1 MRLLGDTNIDFMK
14 YRKFWIIISFIL
26 IAVFFFA
33 VFTIRF
39 NLGID
44 FAGGTQMTLRF
55 RITRDAQ
62 SRPVLV
68 QVDQLRSLLAG
79 AGLADAEIQRFG
91 EESANEVIVKTA
103 VAKGTEEGS
112 RERVVNA
119 LNRRYNQGETGKVD
133 LNQTGADAL
142 VQLLSAAD
150 PDHVGKA
157 PAATPLAGAA
167 EPGGP
172 AAHYAAVVDASIKQ
186 RRKDGLFDDWKA
198 VAATPGLS
206 PAALEVLREHTFLGD
221 YAVLGVENVGPQIGK
236 ELSRQGFWAVAL
248 SLLGMLAYIGLRF
261 ELRFGVGAVMASIH
275 DVLVTLGLFIVM
287 RFEFNLTTIAAF
299 LTLIGYSTND
309 TVVIFDRVRENMRK
323 NRRKPLIE
331 VMNES
336 INQTLSRT
344 IMTGGLT
351 MLTVAALLALGGD
364 VLRGFAFVMTIGI
377 IVGTYSSVYVASPF
391 ALLWEQ
397 LFGSKSRI
405 RGDVT
410 GAPPAGARGG
420 AAAGARPGA
429 AAGASASRAAGAG
442 AGGGSRTA
450 GASRPQATPSGSQ
463 PGSQPGSQAG
473 SQAGS
478 QPASGSS
485 PRPPRAAAGRR
496 RSGRR

>member
-1 MRLLGDTNIDFMK
+1 MELLRHTNIDFMK
-14 YRKFWIIISFIL
+14 YRKFWITVSVILMAVGVVAIIG
-26 IAVFFFA
+26 AFFGFEPLN
-33 VFTIRF
+33 F
-39 NLGID
+39 GID
-44 FAGGTQMTLRF
+44 FAGGTQMTMRF
-55 RITRDAQ
+55 RIPRDAQ
-62 SRPVLV
+62 NRKVLV
-68 QVDQLRSLLAG
+68 QVDQLRSLLAA
-79 AGLADAEIQRFG
+79 AGLGDAEIQRFG
-91 EESANEVIVKTA
+91 DESTNEVIVKTA
-103 VAKGTEEGS
+103 VTKGTEEGS
-112 RERVVNA
+112 RERVVGA
-119 LNRRYNQGETGKVD
+119 LNRHYNQGQSGTVD

-142 VQLLSAAD
+142 VTLLSAAD

-157 PAATPLAGAA
+157 PAPTPLAGVA

-172 AAHYAAVVDASIKQ
+172 AAHYAAVADALIKQ

-206 PAALEVLREHTFLGD
+206 PAALAVLQGRTFLGD

-261 ELRFGVGAVMASIH
+261 ELRFGIGAVMASIH

-364 VLRGFAFVMTIGI
+364 VLRGFAFVMTVGI

-405 RGDVT
+405 RGEVT
-410 GAPPAGARGG
+410 GAPQPGARGG
-420 AAAGARPGA
+420 AG
-429 AAGASASRAAGAG
+429 AAGASARGAG
-442 AGGGSRTA
+442 AGGGARPGA
-450 GASRPQATPSGSQ
+450 GPRPQ
-463 PGSQPGSQAG
+463 GSQAG
-473 SQAGS
+473 PQAGS
-478 QPASGSS
+478 QPASDST